1 MQIVDSKTAS
11 VATPSAPAARQQ
23 QNDSF
28 NIMDIVSV
36 CVRNWYW
43 FLISLA
49 VCLGI
54 GLYYV
59 LTTPPVY
66 TRSAAILLKDSKSS
80 GGGYGGSEADAFQDM
95 GLFNTSTNLTNEI
108 SAIEAPDLMA
118 EVVRRL
124 HLDVSYTAPG
134 QFHPVT
140 LYGLT
145 QPVAVDFI
153 DLDPSGTASFDLKI
167 KDGKYTLDDFRLNN
181 EKIEHAPVAAAIND
195 TVATPVGRLV
205 IAPHQGFR
213 DGLDVDMTVK
223 KSPVSAVR
231 PAFSAGLTVAHLNEK
246 SSIINLSYRDVSTQ
260 RADDILNYVINIYNE
275 NWVKDKNQIAV
286 STSMFINDRLGVIES
301 ELGNVDS
308 DISDY
313 KSEHLIPDV
322 GAVASM
328 YMSQAQEAQAGIKDL
343 NNQLYMARY
352 IRNYLSNAANSNQA
366 LPVSSGVQ
374 SLNVS
379 SEISAYNTALAERN
393 SLVAAS
399 SEANPLVQEMDR
411 NLAGLR
417 SALLS
422 SIDNQILALNAQIHT
437 LQSSSGQATAQI
449 ASNPK
454 QAKYLLS
461 VERQQKV
468 KESLYLYLLQKREEN
483 ELSQAFTAYNTRVI
497 RTPDGSSAPTAPART
512 MILLVAAVIGIA
524 IPLVIIVLK
533 EMLNTVVRGRKDIE
547 NLAAPFVGEIPQTG
561 KKNSGK
567 TFRRPGNKGECK
579 DADPLIVVKPHSRDI
594 INEAFRV
601 VRTNLEF
608 MTPET
613 GHASVIAVTSANPG
627 SGKTFVAYNLA
638 LSLGIKEKRVLVI
651 DLDLRRGSLSHY
663 AQAAAGSKTP
673 GIASYLAGRTANV
686 GDIIIRG
693 NAESPLDIIPIGTIP
708 PNPTELLFN
717 GRLESLITS
726 LRDQYDYIFLDCPPI
741 EIVADAAI
749 INRVADTTLFVIR
762 AGLFQRSMLPEIDR
776 LYNDRRYRNIS
787 IILNGTDST
796 SSRYGSRY
804 GYHYGYS
811 YGSRASQYYT
821 SES

>member
-11 VATPSAPAARQQ
+11 VVASPTPAARQQ

-36 CVRNWYW
+36 CIRNWYW
-43 FLISLA
+43 FVISLV

-134 QFHPVT
+134 RFHPVT

-145 QPVAVDFI
+145 QPVAVEFI
-153 DLDPSGTASFDLKI
+153 DLDPAGTASFDLHI
-167 KDGKYTLDDFRLNN
+167 KDGKYTLGDFRVNN
-181 EKIEHAPVAAAIND
+181 EKIDHAPVAAVIND

-205 IAPHQGFR
+205 ILPHQGFR
-213 DGLDVDMTVK
+213 DGLDMEMTVAK
-223 KSPVSAVR
+223 YPVSAVR
-231 PAFSAGLTVAHLNEK
+231 PAFSAGLTVAHTNEK

-352 IRNYLSNAANSNQA
+352 IRNYLSNAANSNQV

-374 SLNVS
+374 SLNIS

-411 NLAGLR
+411 NLGSLR
-417 SALLS
+417 AALLS
-422 SIDNQILALNAQIHT
+422 SIDNQILALNAQIQT
-437 LQSSSGQATAQI
+437 LQGASGQATAQI

-561 KKNSGK
+561 TKNSGK
-567 TFRRPGNKGECK
+567 TFRSHGKGTRK
-579 DADPLIVVKPHSRDI
+579 DAAPLVVVKPHSRDI

-608 MTPET
+608 MTPGT

-627 SGKTFVAYNLA
+627 SGKTFIAYNLA

-651 DLDLRRGSLSHY
+651 DLDLRRGSLSQY
-663 AQAAAGSKTP
+663 GNGTSGSAKAP
-673 GIASYLAGRTANV
+673 GIASYLAGRTADIN
-686 GDIIIRG
+686 DIIIRG
-693 NAESPLDIIPIGTIP
+693 NAETPLDIIPIGTIP

-717 GRLESLITS
+717 GRLETLIAS
-726 LRDQYDYIFLDCPPI
+726 LRDRYDYIFLDCPPI

-749 INRVADTTLFVIR
+749 INRVVDTTLFVIR

-776 LYNDRRYRNIS
+776 LYTDRRYRNIS

-811 YGSRASQYYT
+811 YGSRASRYYT